1 MIDSKKVQFLTTSA
15 WLRGNG
21 TKQST
26 RIINMSDNVIKFPTT
41 PTTPISEIDKQFL
54 ELEKQ
59 QKQIEEQRRQIEAKL
74 KEKNTFGGRK

>member
-1 MIDSKKVQFLTTSA
+1 MKTGM
-15 WLRGNG
+15 GNG

-26 RIINMSDNVIKFPTT
+26 RIINMSDNVVKFPTT
-41 PTTPISEIDKQFL
+41 PISKIDKQFL

-74 KEKNTFGGRK
+74 KEKNT